1 MSSIINFFK
10 KAFSDMKESAKKQH
24 EVDKANLKAQH
35 LENKAFYEEQKAK
48 SNIKNRK
55 KIQEQQLQN
64 KLNDANARQKAAQ
77 DRIDKLK

>member
-10 KAFSDMKESAKKQH
+10 KAFSDMKESTKRQH
-24 EVDKANLKAQH
+24 EVDKANFKAQH
-35 LENKAFYEEQKAK
+35 LETKAFYEEQKAK
-48 SNIKNRK
+48 SNIRK
-55 KIQEQQLQN
+55 KILEQQFQN

>member
-10 KAFSDMKESAKKQH
+10 KAFSDMKESTKRQH

-35 LENKAFYEEQKAK
+35 LETKAFYEEQKAK
-48 SNIKNRK
+48 SNIRK
-55 KIQEQQLQN
+55 KILEQQFQN

>member
-35 LENKAFYEEQKAK
+35 LETKAFYEEQKAK
-48 SNIKNRK
+48 SNIRK
-55 KIQEQQLQN
+55 KIMEQQFQD

>member
-10 KAFSDMKESAKKQH
+10 KAFSDMKESTKRQH

-35 LENKAFYEEQKAK
+35 LETKAFYEEQKAK
-48 SNIKNRK
+48 SNIRK
-55 KIQEQQLQN
+55 KIQEQQFQN
-64 KLNDANARQKAAQ
+64 QLNDANARQKAAQ

>member
-10 KAFSDMKESAKKQH
+10 KAFSDMKESTKRQH

-35 LENKAFYEEQKAK
+35 LETKAFYEEQKAK
-48 SNIKNRK
+48 SNIRK
-55 KIQEQQLQN
+55 KILEQQFQD